1 LSGKKFYE
9 EAISKSK
16 QLWEK
21 KLRKQKETIILG
33 PKKFELPLIPK
44 PNWKEKLTE
53 EEKKQLREKGI
64 KFE

>member
-1 LSGKKFYE
+1 LSGKQFYE

-33 PKKFELPLIPK
+33 PKKFELTLVPK
-44 PNWKEKLTE
+44 ANWKEKLKE
-53 EEKKQLREKGI
+53 E
-64 KFE
+64 